1 MTVKEWIPVWTEHTS
16 VIWSCIRIKGEFLCE
31 LNCAFQGISS
41 VVALCLCVRR
51 FIYVPHF
58 VLFFCIRVTSGPRV
72 KLAGRKSALNTS
84 VVYSTDR
91 SKAIVL
97 VLFLLFVAL
106 WFLLRGDLFYVLP
119 LVILFLCF
127 SVLLALR

>member
-51 FIYVPHF
+51 FIYGVCF
-58 VLFFCIRVTSGPRV
+58 VIICSSFRLVFCIRVTSGPGV
-72 KLAGRKSALNTS
+72 KLAGRKSALNPS
-84 VVYSTDR
+84 LVYSTDR

-97 VLFLLFVAL
+97 VLVLILLLCGF
-106 WFLLRGDLFYVLP
+106 FYEA
-119 LVILFLCF
+119 ICF
-127 SVLLALR
+127 MSCL